1 MKFNET
7 LEAVNVAVMSMYPE
21 ARFYEAQGI
30 LDEVDGKI
38 VTTVSQMTI
47 VYFLPMSKSL
57 MVNVDSDK
65 NMEFKVVDVP
75 WLEDRFMTPYVPATL
90 EEAIARMESANY
102 VLSSNHVVLR
112 HPLSPNYTRPVYIIG
127 DTKVGGYKV
136 DCYTAEVGIID

>member
-38 VTTVSQMTI
+38 QRTVSQMTI
-47 VYFLPMSKSL
+47 AFFLPMNKTL
-57 MVNVDSDK
+57 VVNVTEDTR
-65 NMEFKVVDVP
+65 EFKIVNSP

-102 VLSSNHVVLR
+102 ILSSNHVVLR
-112 HPLSPNYTRPVYIIG
+112 HPLSPHYTRPAYLIG
-127 DTKVGGYKV
+127 DTKNGGYKV